1 MSTLR
6 CYCGWTGD
14 SDERVPAT
22 PEWVAENDVDPEH
35 FLNGNFNCPECGDS
49 KGWDSL
55 DDDGDGI
62 EPYYSDGSGA
72 DYVRCPSCESYTEAS
87 ELALTGGD
95 GFSVCPQCGHAAA
108 DDEFIA
114 GE

>member
-1 MSTLR
+1 MLTLK

-22 PEWVAENDVDPEH
+22 PEWVIENDVDPEH

-49 KGWDSL
+49 GAWRSN
-55 DDDGDGI
+55 DDFQYDDEG
-62 EPYYSDGSGA
+62 ENSGP
-72 DYVRCPSCESYTEAS
+72 DYVRCPSCDCYTEAS
-87 ELALTGGD
+87 ELAATGGE
-95 GFSVCPQCGHAAA
+95 GFSCCPQCGYVGS
-108 DDEFIA
+108 DDEFVA